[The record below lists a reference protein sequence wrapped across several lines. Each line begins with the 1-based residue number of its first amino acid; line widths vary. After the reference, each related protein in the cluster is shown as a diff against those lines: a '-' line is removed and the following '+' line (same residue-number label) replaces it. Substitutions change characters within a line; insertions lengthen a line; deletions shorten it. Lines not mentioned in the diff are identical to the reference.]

1 MQYNGITMI
10 LALLSLLHLYLFSHS
25 NSLFSKNTTIAHP
38 KTGLFLDYVGLYTP
52 VKTVVHNSVI
62 FPMTTATCH
71 FLSLSAAESIPSC
84 NVTTKRHKRF
94 ITDILSLGMG
104 AISLTMCTANTIQ
117 MAKLQEQVELVGK
130 AFTEFSQNMHIHG
143 AQLAKIHS
151 NQIELAEELHVTQK
165 ALSAMVPIVNS
176 YSQALNTFKTGI
188 ERLHIQLQ
196 RSFLYLAITQIFRN
210 ELTLNFL
217 SPDDLHK
224 VVCSVIQQG
233 NLTFNF
239 HHGSIPIVQIITNL
253 LVRQQLDFIPSSQY
267 TTQDPQ

>member
-10 LALLSLLHLYLFSHS
+10 FALLSLLHLCLFLHS

-38 KTGLFLDYVGLYTP
+38 ETGLFLDYVGLYTP
-52 VKTVVHNSVI
+52 VETVVHNSAI

-71 FLSLSAAESIPSC
+71 FLPLSATESIPSC
-84 NVTTKRHKRF
+84 NVTTKRHTRF

-104 AISLTMCTANTIQ
+104 AINLTMCTANTIQ
-117 MAKLQEQVELVGK
+117 IAKLQEQVELVGK
-130 AFTEFSQNMHIHG
+130 AFTEFSQNMQIHG
-143 AQLAKIHS
+143 TQLAKIHS
-151 NQIELAEELHVTQK
+151 NQIELAEELHITQK
-165 ALSAMVPIVNS
+165 SLSAMVSIVKAHS
-176 YSQALNTFKTGI
+176 EALNTFKTGI

-196 RSFLYLAITQIFRN
+196 CSFLYLAITQIFRN

-224 VVCSVIQQG
+224 VVYSVIQQE
-233 NLTFNF
+233 NLTFNS

-253 LVRQQLDFIPSSQY
+253 LVRQQLDFIPRSQY

>member
-10 LALLSLLHLYLFSHS
+10 LALLSLLHLCLFSHS
-25 NSLFSKNTTIAHP
+25 NSLFSKNTTLAHP
-38 KTGLFLDYVGLYTP
+38 ETGLFLDYVGLYTP
-52 VKTVVHNSVI
+52 AETVVHNSTI

-71 FLSLSAAESIPSC
+71 FLPLSDAESISSC

-117 MAKLQEQVELVGK
+117 IAKLQEQVELVGK
-130 AFTEFSQNMHIHG
+130 DFTEFSQNMQIHG

-165 ALSAMVPIVNS
+165 ALSAIVPIVNAHS
-176 YSQALNTFKTGI
+176 EALNTLKTGI

-196 RSFLYLAITQIFRN
+196 CSFLYLAITQVFRN
-210 ELTLNFL
+210 ELTLNLL
-217 SPDDLHK
+217 SPDDPHK
-224 VVCSVIQQG
+224 VEYSVIQQG
-233 NLTFNF
+233 NLTFNS
-239 HHGSIPIVQIITNL
+239 HHGSIPIVQVITNL